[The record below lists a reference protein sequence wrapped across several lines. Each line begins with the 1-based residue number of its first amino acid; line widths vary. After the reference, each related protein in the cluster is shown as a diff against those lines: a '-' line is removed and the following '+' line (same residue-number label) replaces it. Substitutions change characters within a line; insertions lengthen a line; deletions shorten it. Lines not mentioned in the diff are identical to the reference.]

1 MTIMNSIETEDREYR
16 PLENIRDNYP
26 KYLITRNDLIQQRN
40 GIKHVNIAPFMKDN
54 LDF

>member
-1 MTIMNSIETEDREYR
+1 MKKISGVVLLTI
-16 PLENIRDNYP
+16 PLKHWQI
-26 KYLITRNDLIQQRN
+26 LLFITRNDLIQQRN

>member
-1 MTIMNSIETEDREYR
+1 MTFHSTAEVG
-16 PLENIRDNYP
+16 
-26 KYLITRNDLIQQRN
+26 LITRNDLIQQRN